1 MREQIRDKN
10 RLEHIL
16 ESIDNVFEFTAGLT
30 FDDFIADKKGKF
42 AVVKNLEIIGEAS
55 YKLTN
60 EFKSQHYEIDWK
72 TIIGLRHVL
81 VHGYYQ
87 TEDIIIWKIVRN
99 DLLPLRKQ
107 IQTLY
112 NNEKGETR

>member
-1 MREQIRDKN
+1 MREKIRDKG

-16 ESIDNVFEFTAGLT
+16 ESIANVIEFTENVT
-30 FDDFIADKKGKF
+30 YEDFINNKMLRF

-55 YKLTN
+55 YKITKN
-60 EFKSQHYEIDWK
+60 FIGNHPEIEW
-72 TIIGLRHVL
+72 TVIIDLRHVL

-87 TEDIIIWKIVRN
+87 IKLETIWEIVQN
-99 DLLPLRKQ
+99 DLLPLREQ

-112 NNEKGETR
+112 NNEL